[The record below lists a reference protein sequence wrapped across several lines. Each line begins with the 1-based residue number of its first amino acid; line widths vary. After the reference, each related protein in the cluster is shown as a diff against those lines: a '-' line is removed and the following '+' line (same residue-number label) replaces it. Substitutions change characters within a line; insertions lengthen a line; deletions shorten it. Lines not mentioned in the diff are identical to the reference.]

1 MKKATKMQEI
11 IEAPI
16 SGKILDVNVTRG
28 IPYRRA
34 ECFVP

>member
-1 MKKATKMQEI
+1 MKRATKMQEI

-16 SGKILDVNVTRG
+16 PRKILVVNVTRG

-34 ECFVP
+34 E